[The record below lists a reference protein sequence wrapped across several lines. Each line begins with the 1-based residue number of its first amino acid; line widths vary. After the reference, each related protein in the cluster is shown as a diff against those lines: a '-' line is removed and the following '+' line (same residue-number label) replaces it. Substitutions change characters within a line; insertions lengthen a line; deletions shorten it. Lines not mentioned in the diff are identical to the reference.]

1 MNQGSL
7 KPSGVRLRLVN
18 EADSEFIVNLRND
31 ETLNRHVSKSTS
43 DCSKQLV
50 WIQEYKLREAQGE
63 EYYFIIEAAGV
74 PVGTVRIYDIRGDSF
89 CWGSWII
96 TRGTDPVVAITSAI
110 LIYDYAFDVLGFM
123 QSHFDV
129 RKENRSVNAFHIRMG
144 AECVKSDDLN
154 HFYVM
159 KKVAYLDAKKKLSR
173 YFSL

>member
-1 MNQGSL
+1 MNKESL
-7 KPSGVRLRLVN
+7 KHSGVRLRLVS

-43 DCSKQLV
+43 NCSKQLA
-50 WIQEYKLREAQGE
+50 WIQDYKLREAQGE
-63 EYYFIIEAAGV
+63 EYYFIIESAGLS
-74 PVGTVRIYDIRGDSF
+74 VGTVRIYDIRAGSF

-96 TRGTDPVVAITSAI
+96 MRGTEPVVAIKSAI

-123 QSHFDV
+123 QSHLDV

-154 HFYVM
+154 HYYVM

-173 YFSL
+173 YCS